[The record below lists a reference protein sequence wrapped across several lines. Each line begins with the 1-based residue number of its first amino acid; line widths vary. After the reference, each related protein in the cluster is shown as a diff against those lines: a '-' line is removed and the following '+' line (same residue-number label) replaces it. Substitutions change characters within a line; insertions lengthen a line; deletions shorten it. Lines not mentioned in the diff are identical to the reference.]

1 MYDIL
6 KNSMKKRENIDEMGQ
21 WNRSRG
27 ICIACV
33 KTRRNNTVCK
43 EGIMCDRIKLAV
55 IAREEAEKPY
65 NGKSNNCVSNIQDI
79 VALFPKW
86 SVDEA
91 NGLWCAA
98 FVYHC
103 VILAGFKIPVRP
115 KEASCS
121 LAGCV
126 AWEEWA
132 QADNR
137 IECHSGNDDDFKPAA
152 GDIVLFDR
160 VFNNTEH
167 DHIGIVLEDYD
178 DYIITAEGNVE
189 NVSRVLE
196 RKKNSHIRAYIRI
209 PDNFSY

>member
-1 MYDIL
+1 
-6 KNSMKKRENIDEMGQ
+6 
-21 WNRSRG
+21 
-27 ICIACV
+27 
-33 KTRRNNTVCK
+33 
-43 EGIMCDRIKLAV
+43 MCDRNNLAV
-55 IAREEAEKPY
+55 IAKTEAEKPY
-65 NGKSNNCVSNIQDI
+65 SGKLNNCAPTIQDI

-103 VILAGFKIPVRP
+103 VILAKFKIPIHP
-115 KEASCS
+115 KESSCS

-132 QADNR
+132 QADSR
-137 IECHSGNDDDFKPAA
+137 IEYHSRNDNFQPAS
-152 GDIVLFDR
+152 GDIVLFDG
-160 VFNNTEH
+160 VFNNTDH
-167 DHIGIVLEDYD
+167 DHIGIVLENYD
-178 DYIITAEGNVE
+178 DYIITAEGNIE
-189 NVSRVLE
+189 NVSRILE